1 MSNQFLNVYNF
12 IPLPK
17 KKAKKYEESD
27 RHTGY
32 IEYQIT
38 TKTPLFIPNTSNE
51 DYFNIKVDGH
61 KSYDFF
67 SYTNLAND
75 KSGKCHQPVIPGS
88 QMRGMIRS
96 IYETVTASCLSKLN
110 TENEL
115 SKRVIS
121 TYEAGLLHKVGDH
134 YELYYADSYIVEGAE
149 EFKDGEKVNFDKKGG
164 TALIKKDGKR
174 EGYIF
179 RGEFDPKGELKKYK
193 YHVYAIGDPEN
204 DLVFDNFERED
215 VQERMSVTI
224 DSYKAQ
230 KDNAKEIYDNYEK
243 EFYNFLD
250 GYDKNGDPVEDY
262 FPVNYHWVNDDD
274 GELYLSCARI
284 TREVSRNVI
293 KDMVRDF
300 NPCCNQEDLCP
311 SCDLFGTVNTDRESE
326 LALTSKLRFADLE
339 VEDKEKIE
347 DYFMKVVTLPALS
360 SPKLS
365 NTAFYFKKPAA
376 NAAFWTYDYYV
387 ANNQEHSKIAEI
399 QGRKYYWHFKQ
410 PFALGLEPSILNKT
424 IRPLKEGITF
434 TGKVY
439 FDGISKKQL
448 EQLKLILSGFDG
460 QCSYKLGTGKP
471 LGMGS
476 IDCKV
481 KEIKERINFK
491 DGHPC
496 FEEETVSLKTKSYE
510 EVGFDL
516 QVEAPFKLICDF
528 NACEGLE
535 VSYPQTTNPEDE
547 GFEWYKMDL
556 KKPEKIKFHNY
567 LKPLAKGKSAKD
579 FMLGKDGLGGKSK

>member
-17 KKAKKYEESD
+17 KKAKKYEACD

-51 DYFNIKVDGH
+51 DYFNIGVKDH

-96 IYETVTASCLSKLN
+96 IYETVTASCLSTLN
-110 TENEL
+110 NKADL
-115 SKRVIS
+115 SKRVEN
-121 TYEAGLLHKVGDH
+121 YYQPGLLHKVKDH
-134 YELYYADSYIVEGAE
+134 YELYSATSYALIGAHG
-149 EFKDGEKVNFDKKGG
+149 FKDGDRVSFDTKGR
-164 TALIKKDGKR
+164 ASAEIKKNGNHT
-174 EGYIF
+174 GYIF
-179 RGEFDPKGELKKYK
+179 RGEYRSDDTLKTNEF
-193 YHVYAIGDPEN
+193 HVYKKKDFEDDFEEEEVC
-204 DLVFDNFERED
+204 DLLLN
-215 VQERMSVTI
+215 TI
-224 DSYKAQ
+224 KSYQKQ
-230 KDNAKEIYDNYEK
+230 KDSKDRYAEYE
-243 EFYNFLD
+243 EQFHNFLD
-250 GYDKNGDPVEDY
+250 GEDENGNPVEPY
-262 FPVNYHWVNDDD
+262 FPVNYQWVDVSQ
-274 GELYLSCARI
+274 GEDIVYLSCARI
-284 TREVSRNVI
+284 TREVSNYKV

-300 NPCCNQEDLCP
+300 NPCSNQEDLCP

-339 VEDKEKIE
+339 VEDKEKTE
-347 DYFMKVVTLPALS
+347 DYFMKVVTLPALGG
-360 SPKLS
+360 PKLS
-365 NTAFYFKKPAA
+365 NTAFYLKKPAA
-376 NAAFWTYDYYV
+376 NAAYWTYDYYV
-387 ANNQEHSKIAEI
+387 ANEKITAQTAEI

-410 PFALGLEPSILNKT
+410 PFALGLEPSRLNKT

-434 TGKVY
+434 IGKVY

-496 FEEETVSLKTKSYE
+496 FEEETVSLETKSYD
-510 EVGFDL
+510 EVGFDS

-535 VSYPQTTNPEDE
+535 VSYPQTTNPKDE
-547 GFEWYKMDL
+547 GFKWYKMDL
-556 KKPEKIKFHNY
+556 GNIKKAQYKNY